1 MYLAIAGTFAGPKKV
16 VVVVTR
22 IVVVAPKKVVV
33 VVTRIV
39 RRAVAVPAIASIIIF
54 EGSGVCCEWA
64 CIFVNAGF
72 LTVVERQRVSLS
84 GRCWK

>member
-39 RRAVAVPAIASIIIF
+39 RRAVAVPAIAISAVVQITKPRYR
-54 EGSGVCCEWA
+54 STGVLHSPCLH
-64 CIFVNAGF
+64 VVRPS
-72 LTVVERQRVSLS
+72 LTSRVGLV
-84 GRCWK
+84 